1 MQHRTLYWL
10 AAIGIVLIFTQDAA
24 AWPRRHHRL
33 CTCPASRQV
42 PVVASMTTASADVEQ
57 VLSQLRVHF
66 PGKTN
71 DQIIQVL
78 RGYVLHDDPA
88 AKDGMRWLAERL
100 QRAKGQR
107 ETVEEIGKMQGCVF
121 YDWQLDD
128 NVYLPN
134 AKLPGP
140 AWSHNLLGEDFF
152 ARVVRVGF
160 MGDQVSDSGLSRFEC
175 LTALEGLYLDGTAVT
190 DAGLEHLKNMVRLR
204 KLGLNF
210 TMVSDT
216 GLGYIKSLSRLQDL
230 ELCSTL
236 VTDAGLEH
244 LKRLPQ
250 LHDLYLNNT
259 RVTEAGVKRLQHALP
274 NCNIHWEPVVPTPD
288 ERQSPAAPDQL
299 R

>member
-1 MQHRTLYWL
+1 M
-10 AAIGIVLIFTQDAA
+10 ALITS
-24 AWPRRHHRL
+24 
-33 CTCPASRQV
+33 T
-42 PVVASMTTASADVEQ
+42 SADVEQ
-57 VLSQLRVHF
+57 VLSQLRVYF

-88 AKDGMRWLAERL
+88 EKDGMRWLAERL

-107 ETVEEIGKMQGCVF
+107 ETLEEIGKMQGCVW

-134 AKLPGP
+134 AKMPGP
-140 AWSHNLLGEDFF
+140 AWSHNLLREDFY

-160 MGDQVSDSGLSRFEC
+160 MGDKVSNSGLRRLEC

-190 DAGLEHLKNMVRLR
+190 DAGLEHLKSMAQLR
-204 KLGLNF
+204 ELGLNF
-210 TMVSDT
+210 TRISDT
-216 GLGYIKSLSRLQDL
+216 GLAYIKGLSRLQDL
-230 ELCSTL
+230 ELVSTL

-244 LKRLPQ
+244 LKGLSR

-259 RVTEAGVKRLQHALP
+259 RITEAGLKRLQRALP
-274 NCNIHWEPVVPTPD
+274 TCNIHWEPVVPTKD
-288 ERQSPAAPDQL
+288 EQQSPAAPDHL